1 MAVLDI
7 YPASKDVKVT
17 RIDISGNKKSS
28 LKDEMTARDM
38 KRVITSVIKDMDRGK
53 KIDVI
58 AVRNNIS
65 RELAEQICRIYVTH
79 PGVDADG
86 ILNKMEASR
95 LL

>member
-7 YPASKDVKVT
+7 YPASRDVKVT
-17 RIDISGNKKSS
+17 RIDIPGSRDSAIKGK
-28 LKDEMTARDM
+28 MPARDM
-38 KRVITSVIKDMDRGK
+38 KKIISSVIKDMDRGK

-58 AVRNNIS
+58 VVRNNIS

-79 PGVDADG
+79 PGVNADG
-86 ILNKMEASR
+86 ILNKMEASN